1 MSRRSP
7 QSDIQVDLHGVVVEE
22 WVVLIVV
29 CVLVNGGCGVE
40 VVLNPGTGTPVEPGE
55 VEDTGEEKPEVDSS
69 LAVMVVYCETTVWV
83 EISLGLDEEGL
94 ALFLLYKEWVE
105 NDGMDPS
112 EELV

>member
-1 MSRRSP
+1 M
-7 QSDIQVDLHGVVVEE
+7 
-22 WVVLIVV
+22 
-29 CVLVNGGCGVE
+29 NGGRRVE
-40 VVLNPGTGTPVEPGE
+40 VVPNPGTGAPLEPGE
-55 VEDTGEEKPEVDSS
+55 VEDTEEEKPEVASS

-94 ALFLLYKEWVE
+94 ALFVLYKEWVE